1 MSNYDGI
8 AKNGT
13 LIDFKT
19 TSIEKPLTHP
29 GEDIRCAKAIFEDR
43 FGEQSWND
51 VNLWLSFAREVRDN
65 LGTKTIQQAADKLEI
80 KYRKL

>member
-1 MSNYDGI
+1 MNKYEKQTEAYRIIVGE
-8 AKNGT
+8 
-13 LIDFKT
+13 LIT
-19 TSIEKPLTHP
+19 PKPLTHP

>member
-1 MSNYDGI
+1 MN
-8 AKNGT
+8 K
-13 LIDFKT
+13 FKT
-19 TSIEKPLTHP
+19 QTEAQGTIIGNLTNSKPLTHP

-65 LGTKTIQQAADKLEI
+65 LGTKTIQEAADKLEI
-80 KYRKL
+80 KYRKP

>member
-1 MSNYDGI
+1 MNKYQRQTEAYRIIVSDLN
-8 AKNGT
+8 KP
-13 LIDFKT
+13 
-19 TSIEKPLTHP
+19 KPLTHP

-51 VNLWLSFAREVRDN
+51 VNLWLFFAREVRDY
-65 LGTKTIQQAADKLEI
+65 LGTKTIQEAADKLEI